1 MLPAQARPS
10 YTSKTVFDSFP
21 WPQAP
26 AQAVVDRVVEVVAD
40 RVVEVVAEL
49 LAFRA
54 ERMVQGITFANS
66 TTRCAS
72 PAAADS
78 ATSTR
83 HSTGLCWTC
92 TGSTPA
98 RTYSPRSSH

>member
-26 AQAVVDRVVEVVAD
+26 AQAVVDRVVEVVA
-40 RVVEVVAEL
+40 EL
-49 LAFRA
+49 LAFGA

-83 HSTGLCWTC
+83 HSTGLCWMC

>member
-26 AQAVVDRVVEVVAD
+26 AQAVVD